1 MITLIKPTTL
11 DAAALAGAEAAHHLA
26 TVLRTQW
33 SAFWQREPAIVR
45 AEIESDMQKTLAIF
59 ALNMQASTAV
69 NALLDAIS
77 DPRYQNRAP
86 IDLPPYWSFD
96 GSVFTFTAPA
106 PPSE

>member
-1 MITLIKPTTL
+1 MLLITKPTAL

-26 TVLRTQW
+26 TVLRTQ
-33 SAFWQREPAIVR
+33 SAAFWQRDPAVVL
-45 AEIESDMQKTLAIF
+45 AEIESDLSKTLAIF

-77 DPRYQNRAP
+77 DPRYPNRAP

-96 GSVFTFTAPA
+96 GSVFTYTAPA
-106 PPSE
+106 APSE

>member
-33 SAFWQREPAIVR
+33 SAFWQREPAIVL
-45 AEIESDMQKTLAIF
+45 AEIESDLANTLAIF

-77 DPRYQNRAP
+77 DPRYPNRAP

-96 GSVFTFTAPA
+96 GSVFTYTAPA